1 MQKIK
6 IIVLLV
12 ACAYLLAVTFII
24 GLGRETTHTIIKL
37 QNFSADLYGHPFLV
51 SNTTLETRL
60 LLKDLYIKNLIMVE
74 NNQNH
79 SLDTTQLE
87 IENLIKIINNNM
99 TIIGSAYLGDKNIIA
114 DTKKHLEEWH
124 SIIHKSLDLAR
135 KGNYDQARL
144 ILSPQNEAFFSHFQ
158 DDLIYITNF
167 ARTKA
172 KNYLTNLQKSS
183 NEREKSIWTILS
195 ALIVIISVITFLILW
210 HIRNG
215 FKLAEDAAKDISE
228 REQKYRA
235 IIETSSEGFWMTDK
249 YGNILEVNDAY
260 ANLSGYSQDELM
272 KMRITDLESH
282 ENQEDTADHIQK
294 IIATGH
300 DKFETVHRRKDGS
313 TWPVE
318 ININFWQE
326 LGGVLFVFCS
336 DITAKKHSEEV
347 IWQQANFDH
356 LTQLPNRCMMQD
368 YLDRELK
375 NANRLKKAIAI
386 LLIDLDHFKEVNDSL
401 GHHQGDT
408 LLLDAA
414 NRIQS
419 CVRESNMVARLGG
432 DEFVVILNNLPL
444 NGQIE
449 RVTNEI
455 ITQLSKPFT
464 LDKDNVFISASI
476 GITYYPNDAKSASDL
491 LKNADQAMY
500 VAKKEGRNCFSYYTP
515 ELEQRSQKRLRLI
528 TDMHK
533 AIETEQFIAYFQ
545 PIIDL
550 NTGHIHKAEALIR
563 WQLPD
568 NGLISPLDFIPVAED
583 TGMINEIGEW
593 IFMESIRW
601 AQHWRNTLK
610 DNFQVSV
617 NLSPV
622 QILSG
627 NDIINNHW
635 LKEMASLELNGD
647 SVVLEITEGL
657 LLQEDNTIIKRL
669 ASYRRAGMQIAID
682 DFGTGYSAL
691 SYLNKFDVDYLK
703 LDKSFVNNIETL
715 PNERLLAEAIIN
727 MAHTLNIKV
736 IAEGVET
743 AGQLELLTEMGCDFG
758 QGYLFAKP
766 MPGEELG
773 DILQTNFIF
782 APQALK
788 K

>member
-682 DFGTGYSAL
+682 DFGTGYSDL